1 MHERV
6 LNKVKTAIEGLKT
19 ELATGRYV
27 PDYATYQNRIGEI
40 KGLLHIEKICLEL
53 VSEDEQEYLE

>member
-6 LNKVKTAIEGLKT
+6 LNKVKTAIEELKT
-19 ELATGRYV
+19 ELATGRNV
-27 PDYATYQNRIGEI
+27 PDYATFRYRIGQIE
-40 KGLLHIEKICLEL
+40 GLSRIEEICLEL